1 MGDELAADRPAMVE
15 LVPAAC
21 RASSNKARFLRVIVD
36 IWQPCCAGPGSTFC
50 IGRFPVLL
58 LRHDRRFAFLAIEN
72 PGRDRHLTMTC
83 SRYRAFYQ
91 MIAWTTTIFLRQ
103 FVYI

>member
-15 LVPAAC
+15 FPAAC

-36 IWQPCCAGPGSTFC
+36 IWQPCCAGPGSTFR

-58 LRHDRRFAFLAIEN
+58 PRHDRRFAFLAILRSRAN
-72 PGRDRHLTMTC
+72 RDVHHVSLKMW
-83 SRYRAFYQ
+83 A
-91 MIAWTTTIFLRQ
+91 
-103 FVYI
+103 